1 MDNAELGKRLK
12 TARLSKKMT
21 QSEVAGTFI
30 TRNMLSLIESGS
42 ATPSM
47 KTLEYLSEVLEIPMD
62 RLLSDSW
69 EESSELPDFQTLSNA
84 KKLLA
89 DKHYVQLLEKIQA
102 EGIFTDELHAIR
114 SIAHL
119 EAAQHLSESG
129 QAELVQ
135 KAVHHA
141 RLAAEEASQ
150 GIYAN
155 TDRIHQAN
163 QLITQSA
170 QYLSNYYSHMAQNEK
185 FSKNS

>member
-1 MDNAELGKRLK
+1 MDNIELGKRLK

-42 ATPSM
+42 AAPSM
-47 KTLEYLSEVLEIPMD
+47 KTLEYLSEVLELPMEK
-62 RLLSDSW
+62 LLSDSF
-69 EESSELPDFQTLSNA
+69 EESSEIPDFQTLKNA
-84 KKLLA
+84 KKLLT
-89 DKHYVQLLEKIQA
+89 DKQYVQILENIKA

-119 EAAQHLSESG
+119 ETAEQLSESS
-129 QAELVQ
+129 QTEQLQ
-135 KAVHHA
+135 KAVTHA

-155 TDRIHQAN
+155 QARIAQAN
-163 QLITQSA
+163 QLISKSA
-170 QYLSNYYSHMAQNEK
+170 QYLSNYYSSLAQ
-185 FSKNS
+185 SKSIS